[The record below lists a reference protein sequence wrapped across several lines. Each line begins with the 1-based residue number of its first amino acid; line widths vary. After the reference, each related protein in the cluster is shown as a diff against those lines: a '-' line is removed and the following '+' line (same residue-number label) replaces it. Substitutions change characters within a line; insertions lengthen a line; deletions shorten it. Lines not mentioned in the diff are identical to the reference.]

1 MAQSWLVINPGSHY
15 HDACLSKALC
25 KPNQFLVIGWNQW
38 IKWYQ
43 NADKLGILSIT
54 TPPPA
59 FVGDTYEIAK
69 GVADELNNKQTME
82 GINK

>member
-1 MAQSWLVINPGSHY
+1 METTWLVINPGSFY
-15 HDACLSKALC
+15 HDACLSKSFC
-25 KPNQFLVIGWNQW
+25 TPDQYLVVGWGAW

-43 NADKLGILSIT
+43 NSMLVGTSRVT

-69 GVADELNNKQTME
+69 GVADELRNTKQTE

>member
-1 MAQSWLVINPGSHY
+1 METTWLVINPGSFY
-15 HDACLSKALC
+15 HDACLSKSFC
-25 KPNQFLVIGWNQW
+25 TTDQYLVVGWGAW

-43 NADKLGILSIT
+43 NSMQLGTSFVT

-69 GVADELNNKQTME
+69 GVADELRNNKQTE